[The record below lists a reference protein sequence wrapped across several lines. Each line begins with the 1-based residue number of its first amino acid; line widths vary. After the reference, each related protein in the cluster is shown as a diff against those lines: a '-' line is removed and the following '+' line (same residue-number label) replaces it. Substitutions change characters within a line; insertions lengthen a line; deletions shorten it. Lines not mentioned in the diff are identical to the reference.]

1 MKSDFYEE
9 LKDGIESFKDIITKY
24 KNHENIEIEL
34 RIGQIQFDKFVS
46 GLNNKEFFDKI
57 RANLDSSTDFK
68 KKVFKIEEKI
78 KNGYRKIVKLN
89 NTRVTK
95 DIVKKERILNME
107 FKYNNTPYDIRLS
120 VSTEKI
126 VDNSAV
132 RFTNYITRIKN
143 RNSYYYKDFR
153 IDLTEVEQIEN
164 SVSSIQY
171 ELEVELINLNSNMSD
186 LYRAHSAFLLMYD
199 FINMCEKIEK
209 NSKIEKIEKELN
221 KDLEKMNI

>member
-9 LKDGIESFKDIITKY
+9 LKDGIESFKEIISKY

-46 GLNNKEFFDKI
+46 GLNNKDFFDKI
-57 RANLDSSTDFK
+57 RANLDSSQDFK
-68 KKVFKIEEKI
+68 KKTFKTEEKI
-78 KNGYRKIVKLN
+78 KNGYRKTVKLN
-89 NTRVTK
+89 NTRVNK
-95 DIVKKERILNME
+95 DIVKKERVLNMD

-120 VSTEKI
+120 VSTENI
-126 VDNSAV
+126 VDSSAV

-143 RNSYYYKDFR
+143 RNCYYYKDFR

-186 LYRAHSAFLLMYD
+186 IYRAHSAFLLMYD

-209 NSKIEKIEKELN
+209 DSKIEKIEKELN